1 MGCQADL
8 WILRALSTGNRRGL
22 TNQAGCANL
31 ATSAS
36 VVACRTRKWRSRPRR
51 PGDPAARPGL
61 AHNEHVPGPDHPST
75 LESPN
80 NLALAYWEAGRA
92 AEALPLFEQTLPDR
106 EQVLGPDHPDTP
118 GSRNNLATAYHQAG
132 ARAR

>member
-8 WILRALSTGNRRGL
+8 WILGALSTGTRRGL
-22 TNQAGCANL
+22 TNQAGCA
-31 ATSAS
+31 
-36 VVACRTRKWRSRPRR
+36 
-51 PGDPAARPGL
+51 
-61 AHNEHVPGPDHPST
+61 H
-75 LESPN
+75 

-106 EQVLGPDHPDTP
+106 ERVLGPDHPDTL

-132 ARAR
+132 ARAC